1 MMQLVVDL
9 VSALSVEEKKA
20 VLTSIRQQ
28 SGIPISAFRAELSS
42 LEIIVRFLKDVEK
55 KSFKEITLTLDRK
68 LSTIYTTYKKSKK
81 KYKQALD
88 VSDSS
93 ILIPFDLFKDRKYAV
108 LELVIAHLKNVEK
121 KSFNEIAVLLHK
133 HYNTITTTYRRYV
146 ARGVSA

>member
-1 MMQLVVDL
+1 MQLVVDL
-9 VSALSVEEKKA
+9 VSALTVEEKKKI
-20 VLTSIRQQ
+20 LKSISQQ
-28 SGIPISAFRAELSS
+28 NGIPISAFRAELSS

-81 KYKQALD
+81 KHKQTLD

-121 KSFNEIAVLLHK
+121 KSFKEIAALLHK
-133 HYNTITTTYRRYV
+133 HYNTITTTYRRYA